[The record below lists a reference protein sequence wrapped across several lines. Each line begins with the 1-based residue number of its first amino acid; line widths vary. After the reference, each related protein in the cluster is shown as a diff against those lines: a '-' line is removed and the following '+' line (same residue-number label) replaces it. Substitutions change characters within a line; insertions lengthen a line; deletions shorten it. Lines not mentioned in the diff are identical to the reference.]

1 MSYFPRPPK
10 APSPMTWSH
19 LFRQAL
25 RMTSRDWRAGELR
38 LLAAALVTAV
48 AAVTSVGFLVD
59 RIRLGLERDASQLLG
74 ADLVLSSDTPFA
86 PALAEQAKAAG
97 LETATTVVFPSMAL
111 SDKDADRNALVA
123 VKAVSSGYP
132 LRGRLRVADAP
143 GGADEAT
150 RDIPAPGE
158 AWVDP
163 QLMQSIGVA
172 VGDRIKLGEST
183 FRIARVIAI
192 EPDRGAQF
200 INFAPRVM
208 LNLADLPSTQ
218 LITTGS
224 RVTYRL
230 LMAGEREAVRGYAAV
245 LEKQLV
251 RGQRVE
257 SLEGGRPEMQRTLER
272 AQRFLAL
279 VALLAAMI
287 AAVAVAAGARRFSLR
302 HLDSCAM
309 MRCLG
314 LAQVDIFRLFALEF
328 LTVGLAACVAGMVAG
343 YAFHYGL
350 LAMLGS
356 LINTAL
362 PQPSLL
368 PAVQGFACGL
378 VLLLGFALPPLAQLR
393 QVPPLRVL
401 RKDIGLPT
409 GRAALGYLVGLAGFL
424 ALLLWSSDDLK
435 IGALT
440 AGGFAAGLVVFALV
454 AWLALQLL
462 RPLRAMTGRMGISW
476 RFALAAVQRRPAA
489 TVVQLVSLAVG
500 LMALLL
506 LTVTRTDLVSAW
518 RSSAPPDAPN
528 RFIVNIQPDQVE
540 ALGERLR
547 GAGVTAPI
555 NPMVRGRLVEVNGR
569 KVGPENYASDR
580 AQRLVDREF
589 NLSYAADAPTHN
601 RITAGRWFRDGSD
614 ELSIEEGIANTLGL
628 KIGDAM
634 TFDIAGQRVT
644 ARVTSLR
651 KVNWDS
657 MRANFFVI
665 MPPSLL
671 ADKPASFI
679 TAFYL
684 PPARAGLAGELLREF
699 PNLTVIDTTAVFRQV
714 QAVIDQVVAAVEF
727 LFVFTLAA
735 GVLVLYAALASSRDE
750 RVREA
755 GLLRALGA
763 SRQQLSRAQVA
774 EMICIGGLAG
784 FLAAAGASAIG
795 WALARYAFEFDYVV
809 SPWVFVSGI
818 GGGAFAALVGGWF
831 GLRGV
836 LNTPPLATLREA

>member
-1 MSYFPRPPK
+1 MI
-10 APSPMTWSH
+10 WSH
-19 LFRQAL
+19 LLRQAL

-74 ADLVLSSDTPFA
+74 GDLVLSSDTPIA
-86 PALAEQAKAAG
+86 PQVAEQAKAAG
-97 LETATTVVFPSMAL
+97 LATASTVVFPSMAL
-111 SDKDADRNALVA
+111 SERDADRNALA
-123 VKAVSSGYP
+123 ALKAVSPGYP
-132 LRGRLRVADAP
+132 LRGRLRISDAP
-143 GGADEAT
+143 GGADQPA

-158 AWVDP
+158 VWVDP
-163 QLMQSIGVA
+163 QLLQSLGAA

-200 INFAPRVM
+200 ISFAPRVM
-208 LNLADLPSTQ
+208 LNMADVPATQ
-218 LITTGS
+218 LIATGS

-230 LMAGEREAVRGYAAV
+230 LMAGEREAVRAHATR
-245 LEKQLV
+245 LEKQLA

-257 SLEGGRPEMQRTLER
+257 SLEGGRPEMQRTIER

-314 LAQVDIFRLFALEF
+314 LAQADIFRLFALEF
-328 LTVGLAACVAGMVAG
+328 LIVGLGACVVGVAAG
-343 YAFHYGL
+343 YGFHFGL

-356 LINTAL
+356 LINTTL

-409 GRAALGYLVGLAGFL
+409 GRAALGYLVGLAGFF

-435 IGALT
+435 IGSLT
-440 AGGFAAGLVVFALV
+440 AGGFAVGLLVFALV

-462 RPLRAMTGRMGISW
+462 RPLRAMTGKLGISW

-489 TVVQLVSLAVG
+489 TIVQLVSLAVG

-506 LTVTRTDLVSAW
+506 LTVTRTDLVNAW

-547 GAGVTAPI
+547 AAGLDAPI

-569 KVGPENYASDR
+569 QVGPENYTGDR

-589 NLSYAADAPTHN
+589 NLSYASDAPTHN

-614 ELSIEEGIANTLGL
+614 EISVEEGIANTLGL
-628 KIGDAM
+628 KLGDAM

-644 ARVTSLR
+644 GRITSLR

-679 TAFYL
+679 TAFHL
-684 PPARAGLAGELLREF
+684 PAARAGVAGELLREF

-755 GLLRALGA
+755 ALLRALGA

-774 EMICIGGLAG
+774 EMICVGGLAG
-784 FLAAAGASAIG
+784 LLAAIGASAIG
-795 WALARYAFEFDYVV
+795 WALARYAFEFDYMV
-809 SPWVFVSGI
+809 SPWVFVSGV
-818 GGGAFAALVGGWF
+818 GGGALAALVGGWF

-836 LNTPPLATLREA
+836 LKTPPLATLREA

>member
-1 MSYFPRPPK
+1 
-10 APSPMTWSH
+10 MTWSH
-19 LFRQAL
+19 LLRQAM
-25 RMTSRDWRAGELR
+25 RMTLRDWRAGELR

-74 ADLVLSSDTPFA
+74 ADLVLSSDTPIA
-86 PALAEQAKAAG
+86 SRLAEQAKAAG
-97 LETATTVVFPSMAL
+97 LATATTVVFPSMAL
-111 SDKDADRNALVA
+111 SERDADRNALAA
-123 VKAVSSGYP
+123 VKAVSPGYP
-132 LRGRLRVADAP
+132 LRGRLRVSDAP
-143 GGADEAT
+143 GEADQPT
-150 RDIPAPGE
+150 REIPAPGE
-158 AWVDP
+158 VWVDP
-163 QLMQSIGVA
+163 QLMQSIGAA

-183 FRIARVIAI
+183 FRISRVIAI

-200 INFAPRVM
+200 ISFAPRVM
-208 LNLADLPSTQ
+208 LNLADLPATQ
-218 LITTGS
+218 LIATGS

-230 LMAGEREAVRGYAAV
+230 LMAGEREAVRTHALA
-245 LEKQLV
+245 LDRQLA

-314 LAQVDIFRLFALEF
+314 LAQTDIFRLFALEF
-328 LTVGLAACVAGMVAG
+328 LFVGLAACVVGVAAG
-343 YAFHYGL
+343 YGFHFGL

-356 LINTAL
+356 LINTTL

-409 GRAALGYLVGLAGFL
+409 GRAALGYLVGLAGFFG
-424 ALLLWSSDDLK
+424 LLLWTSDDLK
-435 IGALT
+435 IGSLT
-440 AGGFAAGLVVFALV
+440 AGGFAVGLVVFALV

-462 RPLRAMTGRMGISW
+462 RPLRAMTGKLGISW

-489 TVVQLVSLAVG
+489 TIVQLVSLAVG

-506 LTVTRTDLVSAW
+506 LTVTRTDLVNAW

-528 RFIVNIQPDQVE
+528 RFVVNIQPDQVE
-540 ALGERLR
+540 ALGQRLR
-547 GAGVTAPI
+547 AAGLDAPI

-569 KVGPENYASDR
+569 KVGPEDYTGDR

-614 ELSIEEGIANTLGL
+614 EISVEEGIADTLGL
-628 KIGDAM
+628 KLGDAM
-634 TFDIAGQRVT
+634 TFEIAGQRVT
-644 ARVTSLR
+644 GRITSLR

-679 TAFYL
+679 TAFHL
-684 PPARAGLAGELLREF
+684 PAARTSSRGRTAARVSQPDVDRHHRGVPAGADRDRPGRRGRGVPVRVHARRGGARALRRAGLEPRRARARSGAAARAGRVA
-699 PNLTVIDTTAVFRQV
+699 PA
-714 QAVIDQVVAAVEF
+714 VVAR
-727 LFVFTLAA
+727 A
-735 GVLVLYAALASSRDE
+735 GGRNGLRRRACRPAGGDRRQRDRLGAGAL
-750 RVREA
+750 RVRV
-755 GLLRALGA
+755 R
-763 SRQQLSRAQVA
+763 
-774 EMICIGGLAG
+774 
-784 FLAAAGASAIG
+784 
-795 WALARYAFEFDYVV
+795 
-809 SPWVFVSGI
+809 
-818 GGGAFAALVGGWF
+818 
-831 GLRGV
+831 LRGV
-836 LNTPPLATLREA
+836 AVGVRRPASAAARSRRWSAAGSACAACCRRRRWRR

>member
-1 MSYFPRPPK
+1 
-10 APSPMTWSH
+10 MT
-19 LFRQAL
+19 L
-25 RMTSRDWRAGELR
+25 RDWRAGELR

-74 ADLVLSSDTPFA
+74 ADLVLSSDSPIDA
-86 PALAEQAKAAG
+86 ALAGRARAAG
-97 LETATTVVFPSMAL
+97 LQTADTVVFPSMAL
-111 SDKDADRNALVA
+111 SERDRDRNALAA
-123 VKAVSSGYP
+123 VKAVSAGYP
-132 LRGRLRVADAP
+132 LRGRLRVSEAPGADDAP
-143 GGADEAT
+143 TADV
-150 RDIPAPGE
+150 PAQGDV
-158 AWVDP
+158 WVDP
-163 QLMQSIGVA
+163 QLLQSIGA
-172 VGDRIKLGEST
+172 SVGDRIKLGESS
-183 FRIARVIAI
+183 FRIARVVAI

-208 LNLADLPSTQ
+208 LNLADLPATQ
-218 LITTGS
+218 LIATGS

-230 LMAGEREAVRGYAAV
+230 LMAGEREAVRAFGAT
-245 LEKQLV
+245 LDKQLA
-251 RGQRVE
+251 RGQRLE

-314 LAQVDIFRLFALEF
+314 LAQADIFRLFALEF
-328 LTVGLAACVAGMVAG
+328 LLVGLAACVVGMLAG
-343 YAFHYGL
+343 YAFHFGL

-356 LINTAL
+356 LIGTTL
-362 PQPSLL
+362 PLPSLL
-368 PAVQGFACGL
+368 PAVQGLACGL

-409 GRAALGYLVGLAGFL
+409 GRAALGYLVGLVGFF
-424 ALLLWSSDDLK
+424 ALLLWSADDLK
-435 IGALT
+435 IGVLT
-440 AGGFAAGLVVFALV
+440 AGGFAIGLVVFALV

-462 RPLRAMTGRMGISW
+462 KPLRVMTGKLGISW

-506 LTVTRTDLVSAW
+506 LTVTRTDLVNAW

-528 RFIVNIQPDQVE
+528 RFIVNIQPDQVD
-540 ALGERLR
+540 ALSARLR
-547 GAGVTAPI
+547 EAGVDAPI
-555 NPMVRGRLVEVNGR
+555 SPMVRGRLVEVNGR
-569 KVGPENYASDR
+569 PVGPENYTGDR

-589 NLSYAADAPTHN
+589 NLSYATDAPTHN

-614 ELSIEEGIANTLGL
+614 ELSLEVGIADTLGL
-628 KIGDAM
+628 RIGDAM
-634 TFDIAGQRVT
+634 TFDIVGQRVT

-665 MPPSLL
+665 LPPSLL
-671 ADKPASFI
+671 AGKPASFI
-679 TAFYL
+679 TAFHL
-684 PPARAGLAGELLREF
+684 PAARAALSGELLREF

-809 SPWVFVSGI
+809 SPWVFASGI
-818 GGGAFAALVGGWF
+818 GGGALAALVGGWF

>member
-1 MSYFPRPPK
+1 
-10 APSPMTWSH
+10 MTV
-19 LFRQAL
+19 
-25 RMTSRDWRAGELR
+25 RDWRAGELR

-74 ADLVLSSDTPFA
+74 ADLVLSSDSPIDA
-86 PALAEQAKAAG
+86 ALAGRARAAG
-97 LETATTVVFPSMAL
+97 LQTAGTVVFPSMAL
-111 SDKDADRNALVA
+111 SESDRDRNALAA
-123 VKAVSSGYP
+123 VKAVSTGYP
-132 LRGRLRVADAP
+132 LRGRLRVSEAPGTTDAP
-143 GGADEAT
+143 TADV
-150 RDIPAPGE
+150 PAQGDV
-158 AWVDP
+158 WVDT
-163 QLMQSIGVA
+163 QLLQSIGA
-172 VGDRIKLGEST
+172 NVGDRIKLGESS

-208 LNLADLPSTQ
+208 LNVADLPATQ
-218 LITTGS
+218 LIATGS

-230 LMAGEREAVRGYAAV
+230 LLAGEREAVRAFGAT
-245 LEKQLV
+245 LEKQLA
-251 RGQRVE
+251 RGQRLE

-314 LAQVDIFRLFALEF
+314 LAQADIFRLFALEF
-328 LTVGLAACVAGMVAG
+328 LLVGLAACVVGMLAG
-343 YAFHYGL
+343 YAFHFGL
-350 LAMLGS
+350 LSMLGS
-356 LINTAL
+356 LIRTTL
-362 PQPSLL
+362 PLPSLL
-368 PAVQGFACGL
+368 PAVQGLACGL

-409 GRAALGYLVGLAGFL
+409 GRAALGYLVGLVGFF
-424 ALLLWSSDDLK
+424 ALLLWSADDLK

-440 AGGFAAGLVVFALV
+440 AGGFAIGLVVFALV

-462 RPLRAMTGRMGISW
+462 RPLRVMTGKLGISW

-506 LTVTRTDLVSAW
+506 LTVTRTDLVNAW

-528 RFIVNIQPDQVE
+528 RFIVNIQPDQVD
-540 ALGERLR
+540 ALDARLR
-547 GAGVTAPI
+547 AAGVDAPI
-555 NPMVRGRLVEVNGR
+555 SPMVRGRLVEVNGR
-569 KVGPENYASDR
+569 PVGPENFTGDR

-589 NLSYAADAPTHN
+589 NISYATDAPTHN
-601 RITAGRWFRDGSD
+601 RITAGRWFQDGSD
-614 ELSIEEGIANTLGL
+614 ELSLEVGIADTLGL

-634 TFDIAGQRVT
+634 TFDIVGERVT

-665 MPPSLL
+665 TPPSLL
-671 ADKPASFI
+671 AGKPASFI
-679 TAFYL
+679 TAFHL
-684 PPARAGLAGELLREF
+684 PAARAGLSGDLLREF

-784 FLAAAGASAIG
+784 FLAAAGASGIG

-809 SPWVFVSGI
+809 SPWVFASGI
-818 GGGAFAALVGGWF
+818 GGGALAALVGGWF

>member
-1 MSYFPRPPK
+1 MP
-10 APSPMTWSH
+10 AQGDVWVDA
-19 LFRQAL
+19 Q
-25 RMTSRDWRAGELR
+25 
-38 LLAAALVTAV
+38 LLQSIGA
-48 AAVTSVGFLVD
+48 SVGD
-59 RIRLGLERDASQLLG
+59 RIRLGE
-74 ADLVLSSDTPFA
+74 SS
-86 PALAEQAKAAG
+86 
-97 LETATTVVFPSMAL
+97 
-111 SDKDADRNALVA
+111 
-123 VKAVSSGYP
+123 
-132 LRGRLRVADAP
+132 
-143 GGADEAT
+143 
-150 RDIPAPGE
+150 
-158 AWVDP
+158 
-163 QLMQSIGVA
+163 
-172 VGDRIKLGEST
+172 

-208 LNLADLPSTQ
+208 LNVADLPSTQ
-218 LITTGS
+218 LIATGS

-230 LMAGEREAVRGYAAV
+230 LMAGEREAVRAFGAT
-245 LEKQLV
+245 LDKQLA
-251 RGQRVE
+251 RGQRLE

-287 AAVAVAAGARRFSLR
+287 AAVAVATGARRFSLR

-314 LAQVDIFRLFALEF
+314 LAQADIFRLFALEF
-328 LTVGLAACVAGMVAG
+328 LVVGLVACVVGMLAG
-343 YAFHYGL
+343 YAFHFGL

-356 LINTAL
+356 LISTTL
-362 PQPSLL
+362 PLPSLL

-409 GRAALGYLVGLAGFL
+409 GRAALGYLVGLVGFF
-424 ALLLWSSDDLK
+424 ALLLWSADDLK

-440 AGGFAAGLVVFALV
+440 AGGFAIGLVVFALV

-462 RPLRAMTGRMGISW
+462 KPLRAMTGKLGISW

-506 LTVTRTDLVSAW
+506 LTVTRTDLVNAW

-528 RFIVNIQPDQVE
+528 RFIVNIQPDQVA

-547 GAGVTAPI
+547 AAGVDAPI

-569 KVGPENYASDR
+569 PVGPENYTGDR

-589 NLSYAADAPTHN
+589 NLSYATDAPTHN

-614 ELSIEEGIANTLGL
+614 ELSIEVGIADTLGL

-634 TFDIAGQRVT
+634 TFDIVGQRVT
-644 ARVTSLR
+644 ARITSLR

-679 TAFYL
+679 TAFHL
-684 PPARAGLAGELLREF
+684 PAARAGLAGELLREF
-699 PNLTVIDTTAVFRQV
+699 PNLTVVDTTAVFRQV

-784 FLAAAGASAIG
+784 FLAAAGASGIG

-818 GGGAFAALVGGWF
+818 GGGALAALVGGWF